1 MSRTHRLFQMMQSL
15 RRLSPPITAA
25 QLSDDLGKS
34 VRTIYRDIDTLRSLG
49 AVIDG
54 EAGFGFTLIEDASL
68 PPLGFENDELEALV
82 LGLRNVMVVGD
93 PALSKAAKSALGKIQ
108 SRVPERQAHRLKH
121 AVLDARRFR
130 KPTPPVIDV
139 SILRGATWDEK
150 CVRFDYVDN
159 SGQATTRSAKP
170 LGIVFMDFSNCLL
183 AWCLL
188 RQDFRVF
195 RLDRMLTL
203 DVTDQSFR
211 PHRVALLREHLD
223 LIREAG
229 GQLAA
234 DRKPLDWLLPQ
245 WVVCC

>member
-108 SRVPERQAHRLKH
+108 SRVPER
-121 AVLDARRFR
+121 
-130 KPTPPVIDV
+130 
-139 SILRGATWDEK
+139 
-150 CVRFDYVDN
+150 
-159 SGQATTRSAKP
+159 
-170 LGIVFMDFSNCLL
+170 
-183 AWCLL
+183 
-188 RQDFRVF
+188 
-195 RLDRMLTL
+195 
-203 DVTDQSFR
+203 
-211 PHRVALLREHLD
+211 
-223 LIREAG
+223 
-229 GQLAA
+229 
-234 DRKPLDWLLPQ
+234 
-245 WVVCC
+245 

>member
-15 RRLSPPITAA
+15 RRLPPPVTAM
-25 QLSDDLGKS
+25 QLSEDMDRS

-54 EAGFGFTLIEDASL
+54 EAGFGYTLIEDTAL
-68 PPLGFENDELEALV
+68 PALGFDNDELEALV

-121 AVLDARRFR
+121 AILDARRFR
-130 KPTPPVIDV
+130 KPTLPIIDV
-139 SILRGATWDEK
+139 SVLRQATWDEK
-150 CVRFDYVDN
+150 CVQFDYVDGN
-159 SGQATTRSAKP
+159 ENTTVRSVKP
-170 LGIVFMDFSNCLL
+170 LGIVYMDLNNCLL

-188 RQDFRVF
+188 RSDFRVF

-203 DVTDQSFR
+203 TVTEQSFR
-211 PHRVALLREHLD
+211 PHRVSLLREHLD
-223 LIREAG
+223 LIQSG
-229 GQLAA
+229 
-234 DRKPLDWLLPQ
+234 D
-245 WVVCC
+245 